1 MHSLK
6 NAVRRTLI
14 YILAVTLVGSS
25 PAIAF
30 AQTAPSTPPPETKE
44 APKNKN
50 GYTYDPVTGR
60 WSNANWQYDAT
71 SGTYKRPT
79 PPPAPAPDP
88 VPAPVQ
94 QAPTT
99 ANPITASVPQENQAV
114 NTPAQTEVN
123 QETTIEDKT
132 SINTDTKINN
142 KLDSNAT
149 TGNAAVTNNTTA
161 GNATSGNASANATII
176 NAVHSTVEGDAAGVA
191 HFTIDIEGDVVG
203 DIMLYPAIDGAK
215 VDSKTTINSDTKIN
229 NNNAITN
236 DVNLNATS
244 GNANVKGN
252 TNAGDA
258 TSGNAHT
265 VANVMNLV
273 NSIIAANKSF
283 IGTIN
288 IHGNLN
294 GDILISPE
302 FIPQL
307 LGSNSSST
315 SNFDGALSMELN
327 NNQTIINNIKLNA
340 ESGNAN
346 VSGNTT
352 AGTANTGDA
361 QTNLTVLNLT
371 GREVNA
377 KNSLLV
383 FVNVLGKWVGMIVD
397 APGATAAAL
406 GNDVTKNTTVAV
418 NGSLVA
424 NENTA
429 ITNNI
434 NLASQSGDAN
444 VSGNTTAGDAN
455 TGNATASANIANI
468 STSTFQVNDWFGLLF
483 INVFDTWIGSFG
495 IDTES
500 GNLAVLPEDTPVTT
514 PVKKPGAPNIRLG
527 FVPRAEPP
535 VVTPAQQQIPPVPA
549 RTTLTLSD
557 IPETVLEQGEVL
569 AAAMKPAPAPVE
581 LSESK
586 TPDVTTHGVKGN
598 TPAEDASV
606 KTIAFIVTMSGII
619 GTAAFGLIR
628 RLLL

>member
-1 MHSLK
+1 MQSLK

-14 YILAVTLVGSS
+14 YVLAVTLVGSS

-30 AQTAPSTPPPETKE
+30 AQTAPVTQEATTTEATKKK
-44 APKNKN
+44 A

-60 WSNANWQYDAT
+60 WSNARWQYDAA

-79 PPPAPAPDP
+79 PPAPAPSVSP
-88 VPAPVQ
+88 TEQSVPTESVT
-94 QAPTT
+94 APTSSAT
-99 ANPITASVPQENQAV
+99 Q
-114 NTPAQTEVN
+114 NTTPTTNSPAQTQVN
-123 QETTIEDKT
+123 QETTVEDKT
-132 SINTDTKINN
+132 SINTDAKINN
-142 KLDSNAT
+142 KLDSDAK
-149 TGNAAVTNNTTA
+149 TGNAAVKNNTTA
-161 GNATSGNASANATII
+161 GNATSGNASADATII
-176 NAVHSTVEGDAAGVA
+176 NSVHSTVGGDAAGVA
-191 HFTIDIEGDVVG
+191 HFTVDIEGDVTG

-215 VDSKTTINSDTKIN
+215 VNSKTTVNSDTEIN
-229 NNNAITN
+229 NNTAITN
-236 DVNLNATS
+236 DIDLSATS
-244 GNANVKGN
+244 GNADVKGN
-252 TNAGDA
+252 TTAGNA

-315 SNFDGALSMELN
+315 STFDGALSMELN
-327 NNQTIINNIKLNA
+327 DNQAIINNIKLNA
-340 ESGNAN
+340 ESGKAN

-352 AGTANTGDA
+352 AGSATTGDA

-371 GREVNA
+371 GKEVDA

-406 GNDVTKNTTVAV
+406 GSDVTKNTTTTV

-424 NENTA
+424 NNNTQ

-444 VSGNTTAGDAN
+444 VTGNTTAGNAT
-455 TGNATASANIANI
+455 TGDATASANIANI
-468 STSTFQVNDWFGLLF
+468 STSTFKVDDWFGLVF
-483 INVFDTWIGSFG
+483 INVFGSWIGSFG
-495 IDTES
+495 IDTAS
-500 GNLAVLPEDTPVTT
+500 GNLAPLPDPKSAPAV
-514 PVKKPGAPNIRLG
+514 PGAPNIRFG
-527 FVPRAEPP
+527 FVPRPEA
-535 VVTPAQQQIPPVPA
+535 PAAPQAQNTSSAPA
-549 RTTLTLSD
+549 KITLEAAD
-557 IPETVLEQGEVL
+557 IPDAVLEQGEVL
-569 AAAMKPAPAPVE
+569 AATMASTTGLGEA
-581 LSESK
+581 K
-586 TPDVTTHGVKGN
+586 TPDTTTHGIKAH
-598 TPAEDASV
+598 TPTDDMSARTAAFV
-606 KTIAFIVTMSGII
+606 IAMTGII